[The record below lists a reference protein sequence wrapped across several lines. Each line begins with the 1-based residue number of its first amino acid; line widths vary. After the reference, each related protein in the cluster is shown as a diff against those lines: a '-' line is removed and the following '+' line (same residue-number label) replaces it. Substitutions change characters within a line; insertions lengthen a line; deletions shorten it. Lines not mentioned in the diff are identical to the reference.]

1 MYRSWADKN
10 FSDGVSTPI
19 LLFGKF
25 SYKIAGAWSQ
35 REDWSPAASLSSE
48 NINLNVFQSL
58 KITIKIRI

>member
-1 MYRSWADKN
+1 MYRSLIDKN

-19 LLFGKF
+19 LLFDKF
-25 SYKIAGAWSQ
+25 RYTIAGAWSQ
-35 REDWSPAASLSSE
+35 REDLSPAASLSSE